1 MHAQPP
7 HNSSHI
13 ITIFME
19 TIMHPS
25 VKIGIIGT
33 GFVADIHA
41 NSIKQHVPEIEILA
55 VASPTPGKAISFA
68 RERHIPNAFV
78 DYHEIL
84 RMPEIE
90 MVLLALP
97 NDLHCQVAL
106 DAAAAGKH
114 VVCEKPLCRTL
125 DEADRM
131 IEACRKAGVY
141 LFYAEELLFAPKYVR
156 ARQLADEGALG
167 EPFLVKQWEEHD
179 GPHMPWFWDVN
190 RSGGGVLLDMGCHS
204 IEFAR
209 CVFGKPRVKSVQATL
224 GTYVHVDKTQ
234 GEDHSIVIVEY
245 EGAKVGVAE
254 NSWAKPGGVD
264 DRAEIYGSKGNTRA
278 DLLRGNAL
286 LTYSDIG
293 YGYAVEK
300 AGSTKGWT
308 FTMFEEAW
316 NYGFPQEMRHFAR
329 CLRGV
334 EAPIETA
341 EDGKEVLK
349 IILAAYQSAREG
361 RKILW
366 PYEPGPYEKPIDLWK
381 QPVL

>member
-1 MHAQPP
+1 MDPA
-7 HNSSHI
+7 
-13 ITIFME
+13 
-19 TIMHPS
+19 
-25 VKIGIIGT
+25 VKLGVIGT
-33 GFVADIHA
+33 GFVADIHVH
-41 NSIKQHVPEIEILA
+41 SIKRHVPEIEILA
-55 VASPTPGKAISFA
+55 VASPTPGKAASFA
-68 RERHIPNAFV
+68 RERRIPNAFV

-97 NDLHCQVAL
+97 NDLHCQATL
-106 DAAAAGKH
+106 DAAACGKH

-125 DEADRM
+125 EQADNM

-156 ARQLADEGALG
+156 ARQLAEEGALG

-190 RSGGGVLLDMGCHS
+190 RSGGGVMLDMGCHS

-209 CVFGKPRVKSVQATL
+209 CVFGKPKVRSVHATL
-224 GTYVHVDKTQ
+224 GTYVHADKTQ

-245 EGAKVGVAE
+245 EGGKVGVAE

-286 LTYSDIG
+286 LTYSEIG

-300 AGSTKGWT
+300 ATSTRGWT

-329 CLRGV
+329 CVRGL
-334 EAPIETA
+334 ESPIETG
-341 EDGKEVLK
+341 EDGREVLK
-349 IILAAYQSAREG
+349 IILAAYQSAGEG
-361 RKILW
+361 RVIRW
-366 PYEPGPYEKPIDLWK
+366 PYEPPRMGYNDPPIALWK
-381 QPVL
+381 PELNQNIQGK